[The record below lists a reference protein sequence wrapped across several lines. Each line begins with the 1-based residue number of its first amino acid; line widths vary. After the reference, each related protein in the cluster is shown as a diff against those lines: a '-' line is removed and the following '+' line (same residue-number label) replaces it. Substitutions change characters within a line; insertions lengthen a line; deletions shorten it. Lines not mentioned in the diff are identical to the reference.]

1 MSINQ
6 KSIVVPS
13 YLKINKIIAYVLYVW
28 VIFGVITL
36 TLRVFLLA
44 FSANAETP
52 FVRFIYNTSTDYLSP
67 FRGIFPSKS
76 IGSTG
81 YFDVAAV
88 FAIIIYLFVMW
99 GFSTLIN
106 YIQYKIDVSIKEQ
119 KKQVKLVSKK
129 DNQKSTPR
137 NPKFKN

>member
-36 TLRVFLLA
+36 ALRVFLLA

-88 FAIIIYLFVMW
+88 FAIIMYLFVMW

-106 YIQYKIDVSIKEQ
+106 YIQYKIDVSVKEQ
-119 KKQVKLVSKK
+119 QKQVQLASNKVYLKNK
-129 DNQKSTPR
+129 TR